1 MTKTQYLN
9 ELRKELKANSV
20 GDIEDI
26 IAEYEEHFDFKA
38 EEGVTEEETARKL
51 SSPQEIAAEYG
62 RTAVSVNKFEKSF
75 KVGGLTLLSL
85 PLSLIYVLMWCSVAL
100 LGHICPRLYYGRI
113 LPDNARKYCG
123 VNPLHALLFVVYH
136 RHCSAW
142 SCNFV
147 GSRRR
152 LHVHVRKTMGKSV
165 YKMVCKHRK
174 QQPLPRAIQTPPNF
188 EKTFFQ
194 IKTDRHDRTCL
205 FHFRIRNRLHFN
217 VYRCRQYGAVARLEM
232 VSIIYCRKV
241 IYFFANY

>member
-20 GDIEDI
+20 DDIEDI

-38 EEGVTEEETARKL
+38 EEGITEEETARKL

-100 LGHICPRLYYGRI
+100 LGIFALVCTTAGFCLITRANIAGLIPYMPYFSSFITGI
-113 LPDNARKYCG
+113 
-123 VNPLHALLFVVYH
+123 ALLGLAILSAVGAVYT
-136 RHCSAW
+136 
-142 SCNFV
+142 F
-147 GSRRR
+147 
-152 LHVHVRKTMGKSV
+152 M

-174 QQPLPRAIQTPPNF
+174 QQPLPRAIQTSPNF

-194 IKTDRHDRTCL
+194 IKTDRHDRPCL

>member
-100 LGHICPRLYYGRI
+100 LGIFALVCTTAGFCLITRANIAGLIPYMPYFSSFITGI
-113 LPDNARKYCG
+113 
-123 VNPLHALLFVVYH
+123 ALLGLAILSAVGAVYTFMYVKQWGKAYIKW
-136 RHCSAW
+136 CANIVS
-142 SCNFV
+142 N
-147 GSRRR
+147 SRCPG
-152 LHVHVRKTMGKSV
+152 LS
-165 YKMVCKHRK
+165 KH
-174 QQPLPRAIQTPPNF
+174 PRIS
-188 EKTFFQ
+188 KKLSFQ

>member
-51 SSPQEIAAEYG
+51 SSPQELAAEYG

-100 LGHICPRLYYGRI
+100 LGIFALVCTTAGFCLITRANIAGLIPYMPYFSSFITGI
-113 LPDNARKYCG
+113 
-123 VNPLHALLFVVYH
+123 ALLGLAIL
-136 RHCSAW
+136 SA
-142 SCNFV
+142 V
-147 GSRRR
+147 
-152 LHVHVRKTMGKSV
+152 
-165 YKMVCKHRK
+165 
-174 QQPLPRAIQTPPNF
+174 
-188 EKTFFQ
+188 
-194 IKTDRHDRTCL
+194 
-205 FHFRIRNRLHFN
+205 
-217 VYRCRQYGAVARLEM
+217 GAVYTFMYVKQWGKAYIKWCANI
-232 VSIIYCRKV
+232 VSNSRCPGLSKHPRISKKLSSKLKLTAMIGLVCF
-241 IYFFANY
+241 ISAFAIGYISMCIAAGSMEPWHVWKWFQ